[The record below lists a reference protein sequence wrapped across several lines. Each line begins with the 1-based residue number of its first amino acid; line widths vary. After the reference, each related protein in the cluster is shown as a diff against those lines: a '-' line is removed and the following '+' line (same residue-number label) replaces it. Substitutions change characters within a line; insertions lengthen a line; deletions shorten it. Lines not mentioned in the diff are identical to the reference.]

1 MTLERRDVERALG
14 RKGFTKI
21 RDTKHSHFLYVTRDG
36 LKSSVRTMI
45 SHGKKGADIGD
56 SLVARMARQ
65 CRINKKEFENLVDCS
80 LSREDYENLLI
91 AKAIVSRDTED

>member
-1 MTLERRDVERALG
+1 MTLKRRVVESALE

-36 LKSSVRTMI
+36 LKTSVRTMI
-45 SHGKKGADIGD
+45 SHGKTGADIGD

-65 CRINKKEFENLVDCS
+65 CRISRKEFENLVDCS
-80 LSREDYENLLI
+80 LSREDYEDLLI
-91 AKAIVSRDTED
+91 AATIVKRTVED